1 MKGAGMNLRSTIV
14 WALFPLVLAGPAL
27 AQTSDNLVEGRKL
40 AAQYCS
46 RCHAISGDGPSP
58 LATAPPFRRLHK
70 TQPPEEL
77 TTVFEGGHLSGHGA
91 VEMPQFALTPDQIG
105 DLLTYI
111 RSLP

>member
-1 MKGAGMNLRSTIV
+1 MKFGSMIV
-14 WALFPLVLAGPAL
+14 WTLYLLVLAGPAL

-46 RCHAISGDGPSP
+46 GCHAIGGDGPSP

-77 TTVFEGGHLSGHGA
+77 TTVFEGGHLSGHSA
-91 VEMPQFALTPDQIG
+91 VEMPQFALTPDQIA